1 MDTLRT
7 LNEYIEAEVLDKPT
21 FYLPKLRDNF
31 EVSGPHGDHL
41 CLVFIAQSTS
51 VNEFRRSTPSKT
63 LRLHVVQLVVQL
75 VVSALED
82 MHCAGIIHTGVT
94 YYLDM
99 LGFAINPSNL

>member
-51 VNEFRRSTPSKT
+51 VNDFRRSTPSKT
-63 LRLHVVQLVVQL
+63 LRLHVVQLVVDV
-75 VVSALED
+75 VVSALEE
-82 MHCAGIIHTGVT
+82 MHPAGIIHTGVT
-94 YYLDM
+94 YYLNT
-99 LGFAINPSNL
+99 LGFTY